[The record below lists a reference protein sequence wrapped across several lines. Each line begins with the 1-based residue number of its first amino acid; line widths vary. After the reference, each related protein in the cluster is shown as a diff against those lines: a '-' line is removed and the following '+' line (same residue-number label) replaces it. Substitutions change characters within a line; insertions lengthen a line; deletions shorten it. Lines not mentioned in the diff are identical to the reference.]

1 MIDRFRW
8 ALNAGNPRKGLTAG
22 KRAKLWW
29 KWALRKVR
37 YNLDQ

>member
-22 KRAKLWW
+22 ERAKLWW